1 MNEKFYEQKKEKQDL
16 MINGAMRV
24 FARNGYRNASTDDM
38 VKVSGVSKGLW
49 FHYFENKKGLYQFVA
64 VYGIKYALLELELGI
79 DETETDYFKI
89 MQAMEEVKMK
99 LMEKYPDIPL
109 LLIRLEE
116 EDQESKAMISDV
128 LDSYRDKVMEI
139 MSRADL
145 KPFKN
150 KADTEMLRHMI
161 QATFQ
166 KIMKEYYEQPVF
178 QKKMYLEETQ
188 KYLTMLREISYR

>member
-1 MNEKFYEQKKEKQDL
+1 M
-16 MINGAMRV
+16 
-24 FARNGYRNASTDDM
+24 
-38 VKVSGVSKGLW
+38 
-49 FHYFENKKGLYQFVA
+49 
-64 VYGIKYALLELELGI
+64 LELELGI

-89 MQAMEEVKMK
+89 MQSMEEVKMK